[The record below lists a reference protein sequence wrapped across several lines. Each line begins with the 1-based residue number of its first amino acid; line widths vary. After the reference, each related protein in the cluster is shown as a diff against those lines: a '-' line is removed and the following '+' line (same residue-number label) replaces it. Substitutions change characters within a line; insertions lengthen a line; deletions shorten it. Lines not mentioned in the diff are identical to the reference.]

1 MAPYKGQSTQRHE
14 AVAKNESVVNSV
26 NVGHG
31 YAESLHCGMME
42 TRECGRRQAQ
52 LCRLVS
58 CGLEH
63 RNVLAH

>member
-26 NVGHG
+26 NVGRG
-31 YAESLHCGMME
+31 CAESLHHSMME
-42 TRECGRRQAQ
+42 THECGRRQAQ
-52 LCRLVS
+52 LCRLMS
-58 CGLEH
+58 CGLEY